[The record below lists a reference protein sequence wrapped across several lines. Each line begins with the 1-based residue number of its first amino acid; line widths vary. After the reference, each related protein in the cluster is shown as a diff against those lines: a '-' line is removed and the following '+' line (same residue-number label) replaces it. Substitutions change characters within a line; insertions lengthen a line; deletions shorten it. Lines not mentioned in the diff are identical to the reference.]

1 MATYD
6 ASGIIYAR
14 VNTNNTQ
21 IAISPDGYL
30 NNQAIVDEIDTPEI
44 ASGEFGSMATV
55 GGVSQITGTN
65 TPAFD
70 TDFSIGDYVYYI
82 DGSGNP
88 VLVGQVASFVSG
100 FESSKMNLTALASSN
115 PATAGN
121 PLLAHSNHLITPS
134 ESVYIRIPTY
144 AASATS
150 QQIPNF
156 AAWRLSSGLNNSAVS
171 KLEQYSNTGAPLTI
185 YTPSPIP
192 VSFTI
197 TVMNIFQPTTIGG
210 NQYWNSPADFPL
222 YIWAKLTPVS
232 SATTALNAQTMYK
245 WSTQELLDGITITAN
260 FPQASLV
267 AAGYSF

>member
-14 VNTNNTQ
+14 VNTNNTS
-21 IAISPDGYL
+21 IALSPDGYL
-30 NNQAIVDEIDTPEI
+30 NNQAIVDEIDTPTI

-65 TPAFD
+65 TPSFD
-70 TDFSIGDYVYYI
+70 TEFSIGDYVYYI
-82 DGSGNP
+82 DGTGNP
-88 VLVGQVASFVSG
+88 VLVGQVASFVVG
-100 FESSKMNLTALASSN
+100 FESSKMDLTALASSN

-121 PLLAHSNHLITPS
+121 PLLAYSNHLITPS

-144 AASATS
+144 ENSLTS
-150 QQIPNF
+150 RQIPNF
-156 AAWRLSSGLNNSAVS
+156 AVWRQSNNLNVASVS
-171 KLEQYSNTGAPLTI
+171 KLDQYSGIGTPLTI
-185 YTPSPIP
+185 NTPTPTP

-210 NQYWNSPADFPL
+210 NTYWNSPADFPL

-232 SATTALNAQTMYK
+232 SATTALNAQTMYR
-245 WSTQELLDGITITAN
+245 WSTQELLEAVTITSN
-260 FPQASLV
+260 FPQSQLV
-267 AAGYSF
+267 LAGYSF